1 MYMPFMVYHALG
13 KNEDVVN
20 VTNHEIIQ
28 IFVDCSS
35 SVFVRSKDIMMYSK
49 WP

>member
-1 MYMPFMVYHALG
+1 VVLHALG

-28 IFVDCSS
+28 IFLDCSS
-35 SVFVRSKDIMMYSK
+35 SAFVRSKDMMTYSK

>member
-1 MYMPFMVYHALG
+1 MYMSFVVLHILG

-35 SVFVRSKDIMMYSK
+35 SAFVRSKDIMTYSK

>member
-1 MYMPFMVYHALG
+1 MYMPFMVLRVLG

-20 VTNHEIIQ
+20 ITNHEIIQ
-28 IFVDCSS
+28 IFVDSSS
-35 SVFVRSKDIMMYSK
+35 SVFVRSKNIMTYSK

>member
-1 MYMPFMVYHALG
+1 MYMPFMVLHVLG

-28 IFVDCSS
+28 IFVDRS
-35 SVFVRSKDIMMYSK
+35 SKDIMTYSK

>member
-1 MYMPFMVYHALG
+1 MYMSFVVPHILG

-35 SVFVRSKDIMMYSK
+35 STFVSSKDIMTYSK